1 MVSMFMNNIKNN
13 GRIEVKGHS
22 DSISPAHIEEV
33 PSNMIIIIIAEKIKL
48 P

>member
-1 MVSMFMNNIKNN
+1 MNNIKNN
-13 GRIEVKGHS
+13 SRIAAKGHS
-22 DSISPAHIEEV
+22 YSISPARIEEV

>member
-1 MVSMFMNNIKNN
+1 MNNVKNN
-13 GRIEVKGHS
+13 NRIAAKGHS
-22 DSISPAHIEEV
+22 YSISPANIEEV